1 MQGDHLGHLGP
12 SASLLW
18 TQQASGITADQ
29 RPVFA
34 NVDIDYAQ
42 SEILP
47 GGECS
52 KGAYLSRSLR
62 QTYATIPV
70 LNSIAS
76 AGDYHSLGIDI
87 CQRKNQGTQSID
99 LSGIAMTYTILDN
112 DELLRLALDAM
123 NTGKDADAVVMLKTL
138 VERDP
143 GNAYG
148 QYLLAAQHAQMG
160 LMDRA
165 EAGFRAAVGNGL
177 ELPIARFQL
186 GQLLLVKGDS
196 AQAKAT
202 LEPLTTSDDLALAA
216 YAKALMA
223 AADENADTAIRQL
236 NEGLAF
242 PQAIPALG
250 ADMQRLLGNLQGLA
264 SQGEAGQATVG
275 GAPAAAMYLS
285 NYGRQN

>member
-1 MQGDHLGHLGP
+1 
-12 SASLLW
+12 
-18 TQQASGITADQ
+18 
-29 RPVFA
+29 
-34 NVDIDYAQ
+34 
-42 SEILP
+42 
-47 GGECS
+47 
-52 KGAYLSRSLR
+52 
-62 QTYATIPV
+62 
-70 LNSIAS
+70 
-76 AGDYHSLGIDI
+76 
-87 CQRKNQGTQSID
+87 
-99 LSGIAMTYTILDN
+99 MTYEILDN

-165 EAGFRAAVGNGL
+165 EAGFRTAVGNGL
-177 ELPIARFQL
+177 ELPMARFQL

-196 AQAKAT
+196 AEAKTT

-216 YAKALMA
+216 YAKALIA
-223 AADENADTAIRQL
+223 AADENADAAIRQL

-264 SQGEAGQATVG
+264 SEGGAGQAATSS
-275 GAPAAAMYLS
+275 APAAAMYLS
-285 NYGRQN
+285 NYDRQN